1 MTGWKRKN
9 YLPAEK
15 IHVAPVAAEAVTA
28 GAAAWG
34 GRVTARQVSEQMG
47 LLGNTNVL
55 DRTPGGIVVLA
66 VNPGGHTCPYGRGG
80 RFNTDCRQAPRT
92 TVHTPFTRTV

>member
-1 MTGWKRKN
+1 MMAIEWNRLCRAMHGNGPPTRDQLGADGDG
-9 YLPAEK
+9 LEAEELLASGRV
-15 IHVAPVAAEAVTA
+15 HVAPVAAKTVTA

-55 DRTPGGIVVLA
+55 DRTPGGIVILA
-66 VNPGGHTCPYGRGG
+66 VNPGGHTCP
-80 RFNTDCRQAPRT
+80 
-92 TVHTPFTRTV
+92 